1 MKNKV
6 KFLIS
11 VLLLLISVQLVFAQY
26 GKISGRVVDRE
37 TKEPLPGASVVVQ
50 GTTLGAATDV
60 NGNYVIL
67 NVPAGTYTVVAS
79 YVGYQTVTV
88 SGVQVIAGLTRE
100 LNFELPS
107 TAIELRAVEVV
118 AERPLIEK
126 SATNAIRVVTS
137 ADVEKLPVR
146 DVNVYFALQAG
157 VSLQYGRLYI
167 RGSRS
172 DEVGYMIEGGKCN

>member
-1 MKNKV
+1 MKNIV
-6 KFLIS
+6 KFLIA
-11 VLLLLISVQLVFAQY
+11 VLLVLVSAQLAFAQY
-26 GKISGRVVDRE
+26 GKIAGKVVDRE
-37 TKEPLPGASVVVQ
+37 TKEPLPGASIVIQ
-50 GTTLGAATDV
+50 GTTLGAASDA

-79 YVGYQTVTV
+79 YVGYQSVTVT
-88 SGVQVIAGLTRE
+88 GVQVIAGLTRE

-126 SATNAIRVVTS
+126 SATNAIRVLTS
-137 ADVEKLPVR
+137 GDIGKLPVR
-146 DVNVYFALQAG
+146 DVNAYFAIQAG

-172 DEVGYMIEGGKCN
+172 DLMKLVI

>member
-1 MKNKV
+1 MKNTV
-6 KFLIS
+6 RFLIS
-11 VLLLLISVQLVFAQY
+11 VSLLLVSFQVIFAQY
-26 GKISGRVVDRE
+26 GKIAGKVVDKE
-37 TKEPLPGASVVVQ
+37 TKEPLPGASIVIQ
-50 GTTLGAATDV
+50 GTTLGAAADV

-67 NVPAGTYTVVAS
+67 NVPAGVYTVVAS

-137 ADVEKLPVR
+137 TDIEKLPVR
-146 DVNVYFALQAG
+146 DVNVYFAIQ
-157 VSLQYGRLYI
+157 
-167 RGSRS
+167 
-172 DEVGYMIEGGKCN
+172 